1 MSESVVGGAAVAVWG
16 AVGTCG
22 LLLVGAAAGVAYLV
36 AQGLTWLSEQAQKE
50 LERLDKELPP
60 APAELT
66 TQEARETFERTF
78 QIVKAKAAKI
88 PALKSHA
95 KTLATA
101 LALQKSPLGAFV
113 TQSEWGEL
121 VQPRPNQRCISQ
133 VLKKASRSFTQET
146 ARTVNEAIVETGA
159 LQGFCHRRRQ
169 VESQG
174 RRLTVLEDTE
184 GRALIAEV
192 READEG
198 AKVMLDLSGF
208 GDGSCHRTME
218 GVLKGLAARGVSLK
232 DAARRSHY
240 RREGVLANTI
250 PFPQEKA
257 KKAQSVYP
265 ARLHSGE
272 ERRLKHSHYWTNQ
285 RQAKTRRLT

>member
-60 APAELT
+60 VPVQLT
-66 TQEARETFERTF
+66 TKEAREAFERTF
-78 QIVKAKAAKI
+78 QKAQAKAAKI
-88 PALKSHA
+88 PALKAHA

-113 TQSEWGEL
+113 SQSEWGAL
-121 VQPRPNQRCISQ
+121 VQPRPSQRCISQ
-133 VLKKASRSFTQET
+133 VLKKASRSFTQAT
-146 ARTVNEAIVETGA
+146 ARAVNEAIVETGA

-174 RRLTVLEDTE
+174 RRLTVLEDSE

-192 READEG
+192 REAAEG
-198 AKVMLDLSGF
+198 AIVTLDLTGF
-208 GDGSCHRTME
+208 GDGACHGAME
-218 GVLKGLAARGVSLK
+218 GVLKGLAAKGVSLK
-232 DAARRSHY
+232 GSVRRSHY
-240 RREGVLANTI
+240 RREGVLAKTVS
-250 PFPQEKA
+250 FPQEKA
-257 KKAQSVYP
+257 KKAQAVHP
-265 ARLHSGE
+265 AQSHSAE

-285 RQAKTRRLT
+285 RQVKTRR